1 MYQRVIQ
8 SPFVKQTDAF
18 ERHLTDL
25 AQYYSIVVPG
35 DQLNKHQ
42 VNICLTFDDAY
53 FDFYHCVFPLLQ
65 KLNIR
70 ALLAIPSGLILDDT
84 TLTDEDRLNVPY
96 KQALGA
102 FQTHATLCTWREIN
116 EMVSTDLVV
125 PASHGLTHQRLT
137 LLNQQSEHEIVYS
150 KQLLQEKTQREI
162 NTFVYPYGKM
172 TRSVNRFVN
181 RHYNYAMRIGSA
193 LNWNW
198 SNMHN
203 VVYRINAEEF
213 WPQEKPLF
221 TPMDKISLWSRFL
234 SNTVRFK

>member
-1 MYQRVIQ
+1 M
-8 SPFVKQTDAF
+8 
-18 ERHLTDL
+18 
-25 AQYYSIVVPG
+25 
-35 DQLNKHQ
+35 
-42 VNICLTFDDAY
+42 
-53 FDFYHCVFPLLQ
+53 
-65 KLNIR
+65 
-70 ALLAIPSGLILDDT
+70 
-84 TLTDEDRLNVPY
+84 
-96 KQALGA
+96 
-102 FQTHATLCTWREIN
+102 
-116 EMVSTDLVV
+116 
-125 PASHGLTHQRLT
+125 
-137 LLNQQSEHEIVYS
+137 
-150 KQLLQEKTQREI
+150 QEKTQREI